1 MGSGTGNPSSQR
13 SNRKQMQNKAFFWFQ
28 RNESKLLALDIV
40 CVVILFFLH
49 LITSSLQILLPEI
62 VNAIQVVTLLLVSF
76 IALSVVWK
84 GAVPIII
91 CVLGI
96 VLIHNSVI
104 LPYYSDPQ
112 PGAAVFGDMKYT
124 WTLFSPTAV
133 SMGATMNFFLG
144 LSMVAFG
151 IMIAYKPS
159 LLFTKN
165 RPESLDSEWFKYP
178 IWQDKS
184 LFLGN
189 RSEASIPIKNL
200 MSDEDRYLLWRY
212 EYILASIYGNPHLVR
227 PGGNVPEISTSI
239 YRDKQ
244 SGRMLG
250 KPRYSGYFM

>member
-1 MGSGTGNPSSQR
+1 
-13 SNRKQMQNKAFFWFQ
+13 MQNKAFLWFQ

-49 LITSSLQILLPEI
+49 LVTSTVQILLPEI
-62 VNAIQVVTLLLVSF
+62 VNAIQAVALLLVSF

-112 PGAAVFGDMKYT
+112 PGVAVFGDMKFT

-178 IWQDKS
+178 IWQDDA
-184 LFLGN
+184 LLVGN
-189 RSEASIPIKNL
+189 RLEASVPIKNL

-212 EYILASIYGNPHLVR
+212 EYVLASIYGTPHLVR
-227 PGGNVPEISTSI
+227 PGGNVPEISTRI

>member
-1 MGSGTGNPSSQR
+1 
-13 SNRKQMQNKAFFWFQ
+13 
-28 RNESKLLALDIV
+28 
-40 CVVILFFLH
+40 VILFFLH
-49 LITSSLQILLPEI
+49 LVTSTFQILLPEI
-62 VNAIQVVTLLLVSF
+62 VNAIQAIALLLVSF

-112 PGAAVFGDMKYT
+112 PGVAMLGDMKFT

-133 SMGATMNFFLG
+133 SMGASMNFFLG

-165 RPESLDSEWFKYP
+165 RPVSLDSEWFKYP
-178 IWQDKS
+178 IWQDNALLVS
-184 LFLGN
+184 N
-189 RSEASIPIKNL
+189 RLESSVPIKNL

-212 EYILASIYGNPHLVR
+212 EYVLASIYGTPHLVR
-227 PGGNVPEISTSI
+227 PGGIVPEISTSI
-239 YRDKQ
+239 HRDKQ